1 MDKKICAR
9 VGLEDHIYKTAKC
22 QVMSIAGKKK
32 MAPVYWKTSIPE
44 TPQLLEKKHTLRL
57 YYKKHF
63 RKEVGGNPEV
73 KKKKNL
79 VKILSLRK
87 RSSSSLL
94 RPEVINLSI

>member
-1 MDKKICAR
+1 M
-9 VGLEDHIYKTAKC
+9 LEWVWKTIYIRLQSVKSC
-22 QVMSIAGKKK
+22 RLLEKKK

-73 KKKKNL
+73 KKKKNV